1 MKLKNSN
8 FSVFYINFDT
18 LKGHFITDITA
29 DCFELLLNCT
39 LIKIL

>member
-8 FSVFYINFDT
+8 CSVFDVHFAT
-18 LKGHFITDITA
+18 RKGHFITDKMA
-29 DCFELLLNCT
+29 DCFELLLNYT